1 MQRRVVRAATTV
13 GEVLATLGVPTAA
26 LAEGRVFVGPR
37 RATAATDAA
46 PAGSE
51 VVVHDPAPTVEL
63 PSPFVLHEGG
73 GLLVVDKPA
82 GIPTIPDLA
91 GSAHSLQHQA
101 ARAIGLDPARLH
113 PTSRLDR
120 DVSGVVTFALDR
132 AASAALA
139 AARQEGRYDRLYVAL
154 AQAIEGASW
163 PPGAC
168 LRWTWALVPDRAPRA
183 FRALRDGELRKDAVP
198 ATSRARVAAVQ
209 GRIHALCLAP
219 ETGRTHQLRVHA
231 STAGLP
237 LLGDKLYGGPNRI
250 VSATG
255 AVRSPGRVA
264 LHCARVDIALPSGHV
279 SATSPL
285 PAALLALATFLGV
298 ELEEAL
304 RCPRP

>member
-13 GEVLATLGVPTAA
+13 GEVLATLGVPDTA

-37 RATAATDAA
+37 RATAPTDAVSSGA
-46 PAGSE
+46 E
-51 VVVHDPAPTVEL
+51 LVVHDPAPVVVL
-63 PSPFVLHEGG
+63 PAPFVLHEGG

-91 GSAHSLQHQA
+91 GSAHSLLHQA
-101 ARAIGLDPARLH
+101 ARAVGLDPARLH

-132 AASAALA
+132 TAATALA
-139 AARQEGRYDRLYVAL
+139 TAREEGRYDRLYVAL
-154 AQAIEGASW
+154 AQANEGVSVVPDASM
-163 PPGAC
+163 
-168 LRWTWALVPDRAPRA
+168 RWSWALVPDRAPRA
-183 FRALRDGELRKDAVP
+183 FRALREGERGKGAVS
-198 ATSRARVAAVQ
+198 ATSRARVAASR
-209 GRIHALCLAP
+209 GRVHALALAP

-231 STAGLP
+231 ATAGLP
-237 LLGDKLYGGPNRI
+237 LIGDKLYGGPVRV
-250 VSATG
+250 VSASG
-255 AVRSPGRVA
+255 AVRAPGRIA

-279 SATSPL
+279 SAASPL
-285 PAALLALATFLGV
+285 PAALVALSTFAGV